1 MMAASWQNELLTLK
15 SIGLTG
21 RKLSYRLQTIGLIR
35 GQIEGSY
42 HLPPF
47 LTTVHGQPENCLASG
62 PQPEEMAERVI
73 YTRKAGPVK
82 AVQGKRRTV
91 QAIKGGVE
99 ATSFLS
105 ETNYGGARV
114 GQAMGRE
121 VGPNPGPCSSKWATA
136 PC

>member
-1 MMAASWQNELLTLK
+1 MMAASWQHELLTLK

-47 LTTVHGQPENCLASG
+47 LTTVHGQPEKFLASE
-62 PQPEEMAERVI
+62 PQPEEMVERVI
-73 YTRKAGPVK
+73 YRRKAGPVK
-82 AVQGKRRTV
+82 AVQGKRRTGQDV
-91 QAIKGGVE
+91 ERGVG
-99 ATSFLS
+99 ATGFLS
-105 ETNYGGARV
+105 ETNCGGARV